1 MKVAELGTGS
11 RPARDSR
18 RQKQQASHQE
28 VVTDEV
34 FKDRGMMGMCVKG
47 KSTHVCPLGWEEA
60 LKAVFSLSEGRFWWR
75 WGSRGIRR
83 SSTVPTADR
92 LWLTP
97 VLWKKTT
104 PSTVNTATKSSLLPP
119 AAAARPRSWG

>member
-1 MKVAELGTGS
+1 M
-11 RPARDSR
+11 
-18 RQKQQASHQE
+18 
-28 VVTDEV
+28 TDEV
-34 FKDRGMMGMCVKG
+34 FKDRGMMGTCVKG
-47 KSTHVCPLGWEEA
+47 KSTYVYPLGWEEA

-92 LWLTP
+92 LWLTL
-97 VLWKKTT
+97 VLWRKTT
-104 PSTVNTATKSSLLPP
+104 ASTVNAATKSSLLPP